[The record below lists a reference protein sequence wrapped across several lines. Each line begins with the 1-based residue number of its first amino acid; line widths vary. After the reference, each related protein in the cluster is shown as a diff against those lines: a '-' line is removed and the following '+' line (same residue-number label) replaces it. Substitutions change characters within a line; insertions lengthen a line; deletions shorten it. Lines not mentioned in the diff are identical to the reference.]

1 MNNLVVGMAVLPHLL
16 IDAVFK
22 HRMVDGARIFPDHA
36 PSLLV
41 CCAVMILQTKHVV
54 AFVYAVL
61 RKQTWGGG
69 LFVCGGVFVV
79 EVFC

>member
-1 MNNLVVGMAVLPHLL
+1 MRIVVVGMDFSPHLP

-22 HRMVDGARIFPDHA
+22 HRMVDGARIFPDRA

-69 LFVCGGVFVV
+69 LFVCGRVFVV

>member
-1 MNNLVVGMAVLPHLL
+1 MRIVVVRMDFSPHLP

-22 HRMVDGARIFPDHA
+22 RRMVDGARIFPDRA

-41 CCAVMILQTKHVV
+41 CCAVMILQTKFVV

-61 RKQTWGGG
+61 RKQTWGG
-69 LFVCGGVFVV
+69 LFVCGRVFVV